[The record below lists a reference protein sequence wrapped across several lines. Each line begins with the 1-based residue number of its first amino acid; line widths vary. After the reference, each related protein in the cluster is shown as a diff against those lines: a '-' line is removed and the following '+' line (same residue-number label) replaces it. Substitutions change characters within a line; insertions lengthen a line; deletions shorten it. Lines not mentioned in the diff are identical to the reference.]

1 MGRLTTAGLPP
12 LRRAALLA
20 ALLALG
26 GCADDADPF
35 AAPLPAQCAAAP
47 LERAMVVTRMRFVK
61 STMPGV
67 SAGFD
72 LDGRTSTSDDA
83 ASCRRVDFTSPD
95 GTRGVDNQLSLL
107 VPVLETQ
114 TAGGLD
120 AAIQAAINS
129 GQLML
134 SLSLDALDGRRDDP
148 CVGLTFRQLT
158 GLPFVGSDQRI
169 DPGQT
174 FETARDQPVSRV
186 NGRLRGGVVEA
197 GPFTLALPVAVLDAR
212 FVLTLHDARVRVRW
226 RDDDTFDG
234 LLGGAFEAEELI
246 AVVQTL
252 GIPAELRGLV
262 TRIIHGITDLAPDA
276 RGTCQRFSAA
286 VSFEGRSAFVNP

>member
-1 MGRLTTAGLPP
+1 
-12 LRRAALLA
+12 
-20 ALLALG
+20 
-26 GCADDADPF
+26 
-35 AAPLPAQCAAAP
+35 
-47 LERAMVVTRMRFVK
+47 V
-61 STMPGV
+61 
-67 SAGFD
+67 
-72 LDGRTSTSDDA
+72 
-83 ASCRRVDFTSPD
+83 
-95 GTRGVDNQLSLL
+95 
-107 VPVLETQ
+107 
-114 TAGGLD
+114 
-120 AAIQAAINS
+120 QAAINS

-134 SLSLDALDGRRDDP
+134 SLSLEALDGRVDDP

-212 FVLTLHDARVRVRW
+212 FVLTLHDARVRLRW
-226 RDDDTFDG
+226 HADDSFDG
-234 LLGGAFEAEELI
+234 LLGGSFEAEQLI

-262 TRIIHGITDLAPDA
+262 ARIVRGIADVAPDA
-276 RGTCQRFSAA
+276 SGTCQRFSAA